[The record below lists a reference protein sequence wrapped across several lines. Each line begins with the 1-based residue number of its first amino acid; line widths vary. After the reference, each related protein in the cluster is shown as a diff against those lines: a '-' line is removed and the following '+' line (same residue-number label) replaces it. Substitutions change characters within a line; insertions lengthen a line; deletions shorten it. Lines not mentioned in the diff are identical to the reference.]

1 MRRSHAWLTL
11 VAVALLAGGLWL
23 GRTARADS
31 PSHDDTSKK
40 ATAKKA
46 TATVKAPSYGALEGR
61 ALFEY
66 YCSTCHG
73 NEGRGDGFNSYNLD
87 PKPRDLSDPAFQAK
101 RSDKDLAA
109 VIRSGGG
116 FAGLSNTMPPWG
128 HTLSERQIGYIVEFL
143 RTLKPEPED
152 DTD

>member
-1 MRRSHAWLTL
+1 MQRSNAWLTL
-11 VAVALLAGGLWL
+11 AAVVLLAGGLWL

-31 PSHDDTSKK
+31 APQDV
-40 ATAKKA
+40 AAKKV
-46 TATVKAPSYGALEGR
+46 TKAPEPPSYGAREGR
-61 ALFEY
+61 AIFEY

-73 NEGRGDGFNSYNLD
+73 KEGHGDGFNSYNLD
-87 PKPRDLSDPAFQAK
+87 PRPRDLSDPAFQAK

-128 HTLSERQIGYIVEFL
+128 HTLNERQIGYLVEFL
-143 RTLKPEPED
+143 RTLKPQPAD
-152 DTD
+152 DTE